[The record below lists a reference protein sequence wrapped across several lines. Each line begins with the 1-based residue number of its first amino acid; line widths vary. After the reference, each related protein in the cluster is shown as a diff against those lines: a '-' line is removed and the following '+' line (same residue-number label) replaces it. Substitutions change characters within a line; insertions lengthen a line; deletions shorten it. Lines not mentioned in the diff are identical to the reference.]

1 MGHTSKL
8 LCCGQL
14 RLISEQ
20 MLRPLIKR
28 MLPWLVLVVLML
40 GLNGGS
46 SSNVDVNIKVNG
58 GSNQSRLQLDCPE
71 YNVWIETGEL
81 TPNMRDIPDWRTCGR
96 LCGNYTV
103 CSFWSWEK
111 KAKVCALKFFTGDLE
126 YRANVSYV
134 SGDYRCQ

>member
-58 GSNQSRLQLDCPE
+58 GSNQSRLQLYCPE
-71 YNVWIETGEL
+71 DNVWIGTGEVDENIL
-81 TPNMRDIPDWRTCGR
+81 DIPDWRTCGR
-96 LCGNYTV
+96 HCGNRTD
-103 CSFWSWEK
+103 C
-111 KAKVCALKFFTGDLE
+111 
-126 YRANVSYV
+126 
-134 SGDYRCQ
+134 